1 MRPTVLGRAVPL
13 GVLLFACLPHTSW
26 SAGKPEPRDAVVK
39 VFATRL
45 LSQNGAPWRPGYPSA
60 VSGSGFVIEG
70 RRILTNAHVVR
81 DATFVQVRRHGDA
94 ERATA
99 RVLHVSHEA
108 DLALLTV
115 DKAGFF
121 EGITP
126 LEIGGLPG
134 LREEVVVVGFPVGGD
149 TLSIT
154 RGVVSRIEHQTYAHS
169 HLSLLAGQIDSAV
182 NAGNSGGPVLGNG
195 RVVGVAMQG
204 NTTADNIAYMVPGPV
219 VKRFLTDVADG
230 RYDGVPATG
239 LRWQRL
245 EAADLRRL
253 YGLPASGG
261 GVLVLQT
268 AIGSAAARAFQVG
281 DVLLAIDGHAIGP
294 DGTVEFRKNERTR
307 FELLIQQRQVNDHVS
322 VDLFR
327 DGETHEV
334 DLVLDH
340 SLENE
345 QLVPGPAVAQQSY
358 FIFGGLAFCPL
369 TASYLKAW
377 REWQRNAPRHLVSQ
391 LSRFPSFE
399 GEQKVRPLRA
409 DAGGRERRLPGP
421 GGEPDRRGG
430 RRAGAE
436 PPAPRRDHRVEGA
449 GPAPSRD
456 ARRQADRRRPGARAS
471 ARAAQ
476 PGALQP
482 TSRPLRRSGIA
493 QRNHPVALGRGRPR
507 PVAARQRPDRPT
519 P

>member
-1 MRPTVLGRAVPL
+1 MRPTVPGRAVPL
-13 GVLLFACLPHTSW
+13 GLLLFACLPHPAW

-70 RRILTNAHVVR
+70 QRILTNAHVVR

-134 LREEVVVVGFPVGGD
+134 LRQEVVVVGFPVGGD

-169 HLSLLAGQIDSAV
+169 HLALLAGQIDSAV

-204 NTTADNIAYMVPGPV
+204 NTAADNIAYMIPGPV
-219 VKRFLTDVADG
+219 VKRFLTDVGDG

-261 GVLVLQT
+261 GVLVLET
-268 AIGSAAARAFQVG
+268 LLGSAAARVFRAG

-294 DGTVEFRKNERTR
+294 DGTVEFRENERTA
-307 FELLIQQRQVNDHVS
+307 FELLIQQRQLNDRVR
-322 VDLFR
+322 VELFR
-327 DGETHEV
+327 EGESHEV

-340 SLENE
+340 SLGSE
-345 QLVPGPAVAQQSY
+345 QLVPGPAAARQSY

-377 REWQRNAPRHLVSQ
+377 REWQTNAPRHLVSQ
-391 LSRFPSFE
+391 LGRLPSFE
-399 GEQKVRPLRA
+399 GEQKVVLCGRMPADVNAGYQGLEESLIVEADGERVRHLRHLVEIIEGKERGLLLLKTHSGKQIA
-409 DAGGRERRLPGP
+409 VDRER
-421 GGEPDRRGG
+421 
-430 RRAGAE
+430 
-436 PPAPRRDHRVEGA
+436 
-449 GPAPSRD
+449 
-456 ARRQADRRRPGARAS
+456 ARRQGPLIQALYNLPADRS
-471 ARAAQ
+471 DD
-476 PGALQP
+476 LVM
-482 TSRPLRRSGIA
+482 LRRRTPARS
-493 QRNHPVALGRGRPR
+493 
-507 PVAARQRPDRPT
+507 AAAVPSR
-519 P
+519 

>member
-1 MRPTVLGRAVPL
+1 VRPTVLGRAVPL
-13 GVLLFACLPHTSW
+13 VILLFGCLPPTSW
-26 SAGKPEPRDAVVK
+26 SAGKSEPRDAVVK

-70 RRILTNAHVVR
+70 QRILTNAHVVR

-115 DKAGFF
+115 HKAGFF

-134 LREEVVVVGFPVGGD
+134 LRQEVVVVGFPVGGD

-154 RGVVSRIEHQTYAHS
+154 RRVVSRIEHQIYAHS
-169 HLSLLAGQIDSAV
+169 YLTLLAGQIDSAV

-204 NTTADNIAYMVPGPV
+204 NTAADNIAYMVPGPV
-219 VKRFLTDVADG
+219 VTRFLTDVADG

-261 GVLVLQT
+261 GVLVLKT
-268 AIGSAAARAFQVG
+268 AIGSAAARVFRVG
-281 DVLLAIDGHAIGP
+281 DVLLAVDGHAIGP
-294 DGTVEFRKNERTR
+294 DGTVEFRENERTAC
-307 FELLIQQRQVNDHVS
+307 ELLVQQRQVNDRIRVE
-322 VDLFR
+322 LFR
-327 DGETHEV
+327 DGESHEV
-334 DLVLDH
+334 ELVLDH
-340 SLENE
+340 SLASE
-345 QLVPGPAVAQQSY
+345 QLVPGPAAARQSY

-377 REWQRNAPRHLVSQ
+377 REWRTNAPRHLVSQ
-391 LSRFPSFE
+391 LGRFPSFE
-399 GEQKVRPLRA
+399 GEQKVVLCGRMPADVNAGYQALEESLIVEADGERVRNLRHLVQIIEGKERGLLLLETH
-409 DAGGRERRLPGP
+409 AGKQIAVDRER
-421 GGEPDRRGG
+421 
-430 RRAGAE
+430 
-436 PPAPRRDHRVEGA
+436 
-449 GPAPSRD
+449 
-456 ARRQADRRRPGARAS
+456 ARRQGPLIQALYNLPADRSDDLVMLGGTGAS
-471 ARAAQ
+471 RAA
-476 PGALQP
+476 
-482 TSRPLRRSGIA
+482 
-493 QRNHPVALGRGRPR
+493 
-507 PVAARQRPDRPT
+507 AAVSLP
-519 P
+519 